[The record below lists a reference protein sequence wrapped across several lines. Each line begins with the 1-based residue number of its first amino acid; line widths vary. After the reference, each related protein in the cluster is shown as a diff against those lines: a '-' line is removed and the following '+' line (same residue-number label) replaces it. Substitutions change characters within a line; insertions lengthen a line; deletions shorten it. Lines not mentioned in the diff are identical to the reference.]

1 MVRIGPYLKLSRPF
15 TLLAP
20 AVGGLLFA
28 LLAVR
33 LEGVQLTWGLVFRIL
48 PMAFILAVANYV
60 GNVLNQVFDRD
71 IDYANPSKRKRPI
84 PSGAV
89 SPENAMSLAWV
100 LTLIIITVSWLLY
113 GFLTSILLTVIL
125 LFAWLYSSPPA
136 RFRSRLYWGNLAIGT
151 PRGMLGVL
159 AAYSSVSGTV
169 HVYVLLVGF
178 IFAVYVF
185 LANTAK
191 DIDDCEYDM
200 LYGVRNF
207 VTVYGKEAGVSITLA
222 GMAIAHISL
231 YIASAI
237 AGYSVLMWTFIPMP
251 VVFYTL
257 YVSRSPFNVSGE
269 KLWRLFYIHYTLLI
283 MTTTLPVILNL

>member
-1 MVRIGPYLKLSRPF
+1 VVRIGPYLKLSRPF

-20 AVGGLLFA
+20 AVGGILFA

-48 PMAFILAVANYV
+48 PMAFILAVANFV

-100 LTLIIITVSWLLY
+100 LTIIIITVSWLLY

-159 AAYSSVSGTV
+159 AAYSSVSGTI
-169 HVYVLLVGF
+169 HAYVLMVGF

-191 DIDDCEYDM
+191 DIDDCEYDK

-207 VTVYGKEAGVSITLA
+207 VTVYGKEAGVGITLA
-222 GMAIAHISL
+222 GMAIAHISF

-237 AGYSVLMWTFIPMP
+237 AGYSVLMWTFIAMP

-257 YVSRSPFNVSGE
+257 YVSRSLFNVSGE

-283 MTTTLPVILNL
+283 MTTTLPVIFNL

>member
-1 MVRIGPYLKLSRPF
+1 MRIGPYLKLSRPF

-20 AVGGLLFA
+20 AVGGILFA

-48 PMAFILAVANYV
+48 PMAFILAVANFV

-100 LTLIIITVSWLLY
+100 LTIIIITVSWLLY

-159 AAYSSVSGTV
+159 AAYSSVSGTI
-169 HVYVLLVGF
+169 HAYVLMVGF

-191 DIDDCEYDM
+191 DIDDCEYDK

-207 VTVYGKEAGVSITLA
+207 VTVYGKEAGVGITLA
-222 GMAIAHISL
+222 GMAIAHISF

-237 AGYSVLMWTFIPMP
+237 AGYSVLMWTFIAMP

-257 YVSRSPFNVSGE
+257 YVSRSLFNVSGE

-283 MTTTLPVILNL
+283 MTTTLPVIFNL